1 MALLR
6 FIGIVN
12 ASIWAGTAF
21 FVTLVAGPAM
31 FSQDMLGIFGGAD
44 PSGAARFFAGS
55 VAQILLDRYFVLQT
69 VCGAVAL
76 LLLVFDW
83 LFLGRPFK
91 ERTLFLA
98 AGLFVFVL
106 LGAYGFQPKLQ
117 QLHQTM
123 YGVGGKVTY
132 VQAQK
137 ARQAFRIWH
146 GLSQV
151 VNVVVC
157 GGTFVY
163 LWQVSQIPPSVRFV
177 NRSPPG
183 GNQFRV

>member
-6 FIGIVN
+6 FIGIAN

-21 FVTLVAGPAM
+21 FVTFVAGPAM
-31 FSQDMLGIFGGAD
+31 FSQEVLGIFGGTNNSD
-44 PSGAARFFAGS
+44 AARFFAGS
-55 VAQILLDRYFVLQT
+55 VAQVLLSRYFMLQT

-83 LFLGRPFK
+83 LFWGRPIK
-91 ERTLFLA
+91 ERTLFI
-98 AGLFVFVL
+98 AGGLLVLVL
-106 LGAYGFQPKLQ
+106 LGAYGFQPKLL

-123 YGVGGKVTY
+123 YGVSGKVTY

-151 VNVVVC
+151 LNVVVC

-163 LWQVSQIPPSVRFV
+163 LWRVSQPPPSVRFV